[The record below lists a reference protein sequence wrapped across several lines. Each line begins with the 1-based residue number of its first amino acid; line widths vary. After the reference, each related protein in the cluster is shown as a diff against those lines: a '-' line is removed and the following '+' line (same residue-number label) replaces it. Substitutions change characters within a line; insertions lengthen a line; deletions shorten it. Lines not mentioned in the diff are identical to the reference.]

1 MSVSITPSIPPSLP
15 PSLPQHSLSIQ
26 HPLTPSLPSFIP
38 PPPSS
43 LQYAVGDAIYF
54 EQSKGKGYMYYANGV
69 IKRVLDN
76 NVYEVVDED
85 DIIHTLHVKSLM
97 RKEDYDSKSMRRM
110 PTSGS
115 GVINLYREMSQS
127 LLPRRRRFEDRSPHS
142 PMKKKKRRC
151 DQERGVDEKNS
162 SITKENIQLRAEIK
176 RLKNELD
183 GGIPGDFESYG
194 EHDTKWRA
202 NEKFCSAI
210 KSLMI
215 DLTGKESGHNGMIS
229 YLESSSMNT
238 TNHLVQSDVIG
249 DSPIS
254 MINRHGRKSELIARF
269 ASKILG
275 DDIPYS
281 VHTMYSDD
289 FIRWN
294 TCIHKALWLDFENTF
309 KQDVLFTDIQH
320 VFKNRMFSLGGILGL
335 TFSVR
340 NDYGRH
346 KTIHE
351 EVNRMANNN
360 GYKIRCLDANGIAY
374 DVIDVINGVHGDKVD
389 KTFGYKPAM
398 KLILYEVRPM

>member
-1 MSVSITPSIPPSLP
+1 
-15 PSLPQHSLSIQ
+15 
-26 HPLTPSLPSFIP
+26 
-38 PPPSS
+38 
-43 LQYAVGDAIYF
+43 
-54 EQSKGKGYMYYANGV
+54 MYYANGV
-69 IKRVLDN
+69 IKRILDN
-76 NVYEVVDED
+76 NAYEVVDED
-85 DIIHTLHVKSLM
+85 DIIHTLHVTSLM
-97 RKEDYDSKSMRRM
+97 RREDYDSKSMRLM

-127 LLPRRRRFEDRSPHS
+127 LLPRRFSKRHFVDREINSISP
-142 PMKKKKRRC
+142 PPPVKKRRC
-151 DQERGVDEKNS
+151 DQAEEQNK
-162 SITKENIQLRAEIK
+162 ITALKAEVK

-194 EHDTKWRA
+194 EHNTKWRA

-238 TNHLVQSDVIG
+238 TNCLVQSDVIG

-254 MINRHGRKSELIARF
+254 MINRHSRKSELIARF

-281 VHTMYSDD
+281 VHTMNSDN

-340 NDYGRH
+340 NDY
-346 KTIHE
+346 
-351 EVNRMANNN
+351 AS
-360 GYKIRCLDANGIAY
+360 
-374 DVIDVINGVHGDKVD
+374 
-389 KTFGYKPAM
+389 
-398 KLILYEVRPM
+398 